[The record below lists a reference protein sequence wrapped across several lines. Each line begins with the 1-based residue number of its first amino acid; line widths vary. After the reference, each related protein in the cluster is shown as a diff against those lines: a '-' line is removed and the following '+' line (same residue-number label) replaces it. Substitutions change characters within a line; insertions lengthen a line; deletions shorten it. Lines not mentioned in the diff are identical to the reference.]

1 MAIQKFISQ
10 HKLPSVFESVAAQFY
25 SPLGEWIRQ
34 KKGEGPIV
42 IGINGAQGSGKS
54 TLADYLKHYLQEK
67 YQWNTAILSI
77 DDLYLTQRERKIK
90 SESVHPLFATRGVPG
105 THDVELGLD
114 ILQRLKK
121 LDVDEVVA
129 VPKFSK
135 LLDDRRP
142 DSQWEKV
149 KGPIDLILFEGW
161 CVGSVPQYHSELIEP
176 INDLEKEK
184 DIGGFWRNKVN
195 QYLAAEYAELFCLLD
210 LLVFIQVPNIQSVY
224 RWRLEQEIKTISREK
239 KQLDKTA
246 YYSAKEK
253 INNFVPYFERIT
265 QHNLSVMPLL
275 CDAHLQLDSDHTV
288 TQLIIKDDSG
298 K

>member
-1 MAIQKFISQ
+1 MAIQNFISQ
-10 HKLPSVFESVAAQFY
+10 HKLPSVFESVAVQFY
-25 SPLGEWIRQ
+25 SRLGEWIRQ

-42 IGINGAQGSGKS
+42 IGVNGAQGSGKS
-54 TLADYLKHYLQEK
+54 TLADYLKHYLQEN

-77 DDLYLTQRERKIK
+77 DDLYLTQHERKIK

-105 THDVELGLD
+105 THDVKLGLD
-114 ILQRLKK
+114 VLHRLKK
-121 LDVDEVVA
+121 LDADEVVA

-135 LLDDRRP
+135 LIDDRLP
-142 DSQWEKV
+142 DSKWERV
-149 KGPIDLILFEGW
+149 KGPVDLILFEGW
-161 CVGSVPQYHSELIEP
+161 CVGSVPQYQSELTEP

-184 DIGGFWRNKVN
+184 DIDGRWRQTVN
-195 QYLAAEYAELFCLLD
+195 DYLTAEYAELFELLD
-210 LLVFIQVPNIQSVY
+210 MLVFIQVPCIQSVY
-224 RWRLEQEIKTISREK
+224 KWRLEQEIKTISKEK

-246 YYSAKEK
+246 YFSAKEK

-275 CDAHLQLDSDHTV
+275 CDVYIQLDLDHTV

-298 K
+298 